1 MEGGCSTGR
10 RRESDVIA
18 CMSVLSRTSHSPL
31 GLVPRVAVIGR
42 MQTSA
47 ATDGRTFSK
56 DWMARDHRTVMRSAE
71 AYLFVDL
78 LKFNCVLFCF
88 VLFCFGIHSSS
99 LARLRSLG
107 SFVRG
112 YECDVV

>member
-1 MEGGCSTGR
+1 
-10 RRESDVIA
+10 
-18 CMSVLSRTSHSPL
+18 
-31 GLVPRVAVIGR
+31 

-71 AYLFVDL
+71 AYWFVDL
-78 LKFNCVLFCF
+78 LKFDCVLSC
-88 VLFCFGIHSSS
+88 CFGIHSSS

-112 YECDVV
+112 NGCDVV